1 MKRSFLT
8 VTAVLAL
15 AAGATPVL
23 AQETPPPRFEER
35 VDVTEV
41 LLDVLVT
48 DRDNNVIIGL
58 KPEDFVVEEDGKA
71 VPVRDVTF
79 YSNRRY
85 LGNAEAAAA
94 QGIKLNEVQEDRYFI
109 LFFHDQQTANFE
121 APGLMARQMEAAREA
136 RRWVREERLPND
148 WVAVVS
154 YDHKLKVQ
162 QDFTRKEADL
172 LRAVDGA
179 SQGRDPGGNW
189 PSRAADDK
197 GPSLLARLPR
207 GNELRDQTATI
218 YDGIETLAEAAG
230 AVRGRKNMI
239 LFTIGFGTINSFG
252 QYIPDPRYYPDM
264 QQALNDNNVAVYAV
278 DLVPTGTDHTM
289 SSAMNQLALDTGG
302 RYYFNF
308 TSFITPLRQLAEDN
322 NGYYLLAYESRHPQ
336 GETGY
341 TEVTVKTKNPD
352 FRVRAREGYLFGEEV
367 AAK

>member
-1 MKRSFLT
+1 MKRSFVALT
-8 VTAVLAL
+8 LALAL
-15 AAGATPVL
+15 AAQAIPVL
-23 AQETPPPRFEER
+23 AQETPPPTFEER
-35 VDVTEV
+35 IDVTEV

-48 DRDNNVIIGL
+48 DRDDNVIIGL
-58 KPEDFVVEEDGKA
+58 EPEDFVVEEDGKP

-85 LGNAEAAAA
+85 LGSAETAQA
-94 QGIKLNEVQEDRYFI
+94 QGIRLNEVQEDRYFI
-109 LFFHDQQTANFE
+109 LFFHDQQIANFE
-121 APGLMARQMEAAREA
+121 AQGLMARQLEAAREA
-136 RRWVREERLPND
+136 RRWVRKERLPND

-162 QDFTRKEADL
+162 QDFTRNANDL
-172 LRAVDGA
+172 LRAVDA
-179 SQGRDPGGNW
+179 AAQGRDPGGNW
-189 PSRAADDK
+189 PSRMSTKEA
-197 GPSLLARLPR
+197 PSLLARLPR
-207 GNELRDQTATI
+207 GNELRNQTGTI

-278 DLVPTGTDHTM
+278 DLMPAGSEHIM
-289 SSAMNQLALDTGG
+289 SSAMNQLALETGG

-308 TSFITPLRQLAEDN
+308 TSFMTPLRQLAEDN
-322 NGYYLLAYESRHPQ
+322 NGYYLLAYESRNPQ

-341 TEVTVKTKNPD
+341 REVRVKTKNPD